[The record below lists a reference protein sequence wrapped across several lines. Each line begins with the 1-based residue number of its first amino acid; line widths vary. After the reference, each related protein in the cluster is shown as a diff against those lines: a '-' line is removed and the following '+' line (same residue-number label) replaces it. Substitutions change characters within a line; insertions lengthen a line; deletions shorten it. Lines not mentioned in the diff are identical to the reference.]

1 MDKLILAAIIISA
14 LIYDFI
20 IGEKPLFI
28 HPTILFGKFIS
39 CFEKKF
45 WRNSI
50 LMGGLLTF
58 FTILIALSIGFV
70 LNLIYIHT
78 PIYIFFPIAV
88 FILKSTFSINEMG
101 RATKRIITP
110 LEKNDLDNARKY
122 LSFIVSRDTKKLDR
136 YHILSGNLECIGES
150 FIDSIVS
157 PLFFFMIFGFYGCL
171 VFRAV
176 NTLDSMVGYKN
187 ERYILF
193 GKISARLDDVLNFI
207 PSRIGVLITLFCS
220 LIFNYSLK
228 RSFETYR
235 KCHNTT
241 ESPNS
246 GHIMSL
252 YAGIFGVKLEKKGY
266 YTIGDGIDFEDTLI
280 VRKALKLYFLSTMV
294 SFALVLI
301 MICLLPLP
309 LKVGGFT

>member
-1 MDKLILAAIIISA
+1 MDKLILVAIIISA

-20 IGEKPLFI
+20 IGERPLFI
-28 HPTILFGKFIS
+28 HPTILFGKFIGF
-39 CFEKKF
+39 FEKKF
-45 WRNSI
+45 WKNSI
-50 LMGGLLTF
+50 LVGGLLTF
-58 FTILIALSIGFV
+58 FTIVIALSIGFA
-70 LNLIYIHT
+70 LNLIYIYA
-78 PIYIFFPIAV
+78 PFYVFFPIAV

-110 LEKNDLDNARKY
+110 LEKNDLEGARKY

-176 NTLDSMVGYKN
+176 NTLDSMIGYKN
-187 ERYILF
+187 DRYILF
-193 GKISARLDDVLNFI
+193 GKVSARFDDVLNFI

-220 LIFNYSLK
+220 LIFKYPLK

-235 KCHNTT
+235 KYHNTT
-241 ESPNS
+241 ESPNA

-266 YTIGDGIDFEDTLI
+266 YVLGDGVEFEDPLV
-280 VRKALKLYFLSTMV
+280 VRKALKLYFLSTIV
-294 SFALVLI
+294 TFALVLI
-301 MICLLPLP
+301 IVYLLSLP
-309 LKVGGFT
+309 IKVGGFS